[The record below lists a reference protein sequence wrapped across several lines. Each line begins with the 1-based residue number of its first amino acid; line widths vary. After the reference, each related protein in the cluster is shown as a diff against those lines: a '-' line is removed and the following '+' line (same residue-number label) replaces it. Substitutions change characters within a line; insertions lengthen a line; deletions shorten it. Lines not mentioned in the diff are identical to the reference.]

1 LRIAV
6 AATPEVAIPSLDALL
21 SSKHELLSVITQPD
35 RPSGRGQSLTES
47 SVSRWAKEN
56 GIELNKPEKGANF
69 QPLLSN
75 VDLLI
80 TIGYGVIL
88 PKQVFELPR
97 YGSLNLH
104 FSLLP
109 RWRGA
114 APVQRAIEAG
124 DLVSGVTVFAL
135 DEGMDTG
142 PIYTQNRFALDADIT
157 SDELLVELAE
167 LGAEALL
174 HTLDLIESGVKPSP
188 QSDHSATRALKL
200 SKEEGLIDWA
210 QSADAISSKVRAFT
224 SQPGTWTN
232 FRGSV
237 LKIDTPIASEMKL
250 EPGVLLIEKKKLYVG
265 TATTALEIGY
275 ITPSG
280 KSRMPAS
287 QWANGARLIAG
298 DLFG

>member
-35 RPSGRGQSLTES
+35 RPSGRGQSLRES
-47 SVSRWAKEN
+47 AVSRWANEN
-56 GIELNKPEKGANF
+56 GIDVDKPERDANF
-69 QPLLSN
+69 QPFLSN
-75 VDLLI
+75 VDVLI
-80 TIGYGVIL
+80 TIGYGIIL
-88 PKQVFELPR
+88 PKEVFESPR

-124 DLVSGVTVFAL
+124 DRVSGVTVFAL

-157 SDELLVELAE
+157 SDELFIELAE

-200 SKEEGLIDWA
+200 SKDEGRIDWSESA
-210 QSADAISSKVRAFT
+210 QAISNKIRAFT

-237 LKIDTPIASEMKL
+237 LKVDTPITSEMKL
-250 EPGVLLIEKKKLYVG
+250 EPGVLLIDNKKLYVG
-265 TATTALEIGY
+265 TSTTALEICY

-280 KSRMPAS
+280 KSRMPSS
-287 QWANGARLIAG
+287 QWANGARLVAG

>member
-1 LRIAV
+1 MRIAV
-6 AATPEVAIPSLDALL
+6 AATPEVAIPSLDTLL
-21 SSKHELLSVITQPD
+21 SSKHELLSVITRPD
-35 RPSGRGQSLTES
+35 RPSGRGQSLHES
-47 SVSRWAKEN
+47 AVSRWANEN
-56 GIELNKPEKGANF
+56 GIDVHKPERDSNF
-69 QPLLSN
+69 QPVLSN
-75 VDLLI
+75 VDVLI
-80 TIGYGVIL
+80 TIGYGIIL
-88 PKQVFELPR
+88 PKEVFESPR

-124 DLVSGVTVFAL
+124 DRVSGVTVFAL

-157 SDELLVELAE
+157 SDELFIELAE
-167 LGAEALL
+167 LGAEAIL

-200 SKEEGLIDWA
+200 SKEEGRIDWS
-210 QSADAISSKVRAFT
+210 QSAVAISNKVRAFT

-237 LKIDTPIASEMKL
+237 LKVDTPIMSEIML
-250 EPGVLLIEKKKLYVG
+250 EPGALLIENRKLYVG
-265 TATTALEIGY
+265 TSTTALEICY

-280 KSRMPAS
+280 KSRMPSS
-287 QWANGARLIAG
+287 QWANGARLVAG

>member
-1 LRIAV
+1 MRIAV

-35 RPSGRGQSLTES
+35 RPSGRGQSLRES
-47 SVSRWAKEN
+47 AVSRWANEN
-56 GIELNKPEKGANF
+56 GIDVDKPERDANF
-69 QPLLSN
+69 QPFLSN
-75 VDLLI
+75 VDVLI
-80 TIGYGVIL
+80 TIGYGIIL
-88 PKQVFELPR
+88 PKEVFESPR

-124 DLVSGVTVFAL
+124 DRVSGVTVFAL

-157 SDELLVELAE
+157 SDELFIELAE

-200 SKEEGLIDWA
+200 SKDEGRIDWSESA
-210 QSADAISSKVRAFT
+210 QAISNKIRAFT

-237 LKIDTPIASEMKL
+237 LKVDTPITSEMKL
-250 EPGVLLIEKKKLYVG
+250 EPGVLLIDNKKLYVG
-265 TATTALEIGY
+265 TSTTALEICY

-280 KSRMPAS
+280 KSRMPSS
-287 QWANGARLIAG
+287 QWANGARLVAG

>member
-1 LRIAV
+1 MRIAV

-21 SSKHELLSVITQPD
+21 ASKHELLSVITQPD
-35 RPSGRGQSLTES
+35 RPSGRGQSLNES
-47 SVSRWAKEN
+47 AVSRWCNEN
-56 GIELNKPEKGANF
+56 GIEVNKPERDANF
-69 QPLLSN
+69 QPFLSN
-75 VDLLI
+75 IDLLI

-88 PKQVFELPR
+88 PKQVFESPR

-135 DEGMDTG
+135 NEGMDTG
-142 PIYTQNRFALDADIT
+142 PIYTQHRFALDGDIT
-157 SDELLVELAE
+157 SDELFIELAE

-174 HTLDLIESGVKPSP
+174 HTLDLIDAGVKPSP
-188 QSDHSATRALKL
+188 QQDHSATRALKL
-200 SKEEGLIDWA
+200 SKEEGGIDWT
-210 QSADAISSKVRAFT
+210 QPADVISNKVRAFT
-224 SQPGTWTN
+224 SQPGAWTN

-237 LKIDTPIASEMKL
+237 LKIDTPIVTEVKL
-250 EPGVLLIEKKKLYVG
+250 APGVLLIENRKLYVG
-265 TATTALEIGY
+265 TATTALQISY

-280 KSRMPAS
+280 KTRMPS
-287 QWANGARLIAG
+287 SEWANGARLIAG

>member
-1 LRIAV
+1 MRIAV

-21 SSKHELLSVITQPD
+21 ASKHELLSVITQPD
-35 RPSGRGQSLTES
+35 RPSGRGQSLNES
-47 SVSRWAKEN
+47 SVSKWAKEN
-56 GIELNKPEKGANF
+56 GVQTHKPERDFNF
-69 QPLLSN
+69 QPLLTN

-157 SDELLVELAE
+157 SDELFVELAV
-167 LGAEALL
+167 LGAEALI

-237 LKIDTPIASEMKL
+237 LKIDTPIASEIKL
-250 EPGVLLIEKKKLYVG
+250 EPGVLLMEKKKLYVG

>member
-1 LRIAV
+1 MRIAV

-35 RPSGRGQSLTES
+35 RPSGRGQSFNES

-56 GIELNKPEKGANF
+56 GVQTHKPERDSNF

-75 VDLLI
+75 VELLI
-80 TIGYGVIL
+80 TIGYGVLL

-174 HTLDLIESGVKPSP
+174 HTLDLVESGVRPSP

-237 LKIDTPIASEMKL
+237 LKIDTPIISEMKL

>member
-1 LRIAV
+1 MRIAV

-35 RPSGRGQSLTES
+35 RPSGRGQSLHES
-47 SVSRWAKEN
+47 AVSRWANEN
-56 GIELNKPEKGANF
+56 GIDVHKPERDSNF
-69 QPLLSN
+69 QPFLSD
-75 VDLLI
+75 VDVLI

-88 PKQVFELPR
+88 PQEVFESPR

-124 DLVSGVTVFAL
+124 DQVSGVTVFAL

-157 SDELLVELAE
+157 SDELFIELAE

-200 SKEEGLIDWA
+200 SKEEGRIDWS
-210 QSADAISSKVRAFT
+210 QSAVAISNKVRAFT

-237 LKIDTPIASEMKL
+237 LKVDTPIMSEIML
-250 EPGVLLIEKKKLYVG
+250 EPGALLIENRKLYVG
-265 TATTALEIGY
+265 TSTTALEVGY

-280 KSRMPAS
+280 KSRMPSS
-287 QWANGARLIAG
+287 QWANGARLVAG

>member
-1 LRIAV
+1 MRIAV

-35 RPSGRGQSLTES
+35 RPSGRGQSLHES
-47 SVSRWAKEN
+47 AVSRWANEN
-56 GIELNKPEKGANF
+56 GIDVHKPERDSNF
-69 QPLLSN
+69 QPFLSN
-75 VDLLI
+75 VDVLI

-88 PKQVFELPR
+88 PKEVFESPR

-157 SDELLVELAE
+157 SDELFIELAE
-167 LGAEALL
+167 LGAESLL

-188 QSDHSATRALKL
+188 QSDHNATRALKL
-200 SKEEGLIDWA
+200 SKEEGRIDWS
-210 QSADAISSKVRAFT
+210 QSAVAISNRVRAFT

-237 LKIDTPIASEMKL
+237 LKVDTPIMSEIML
-250 EPGVLLIEKKKLYVG
+250 EPGALLIENRKLYVG
-265 TATTALEIGY
+265 TSTTALEIGY

-280 KSRMPAS
+280 KSRMPSS
-287 QWANGARLIAG
+287 QWANGARLVAG

>member
-1 LRIAV
+1 MRIAV

-21 SSKHELLSVITQPD
+21 ASKHELLSVITQPD
-35 RPSGRGQSLTES
+35 RPSGRGQSLNES

-56 GIELNKPEKGANF
+56 GVQTHKPERDTNP
-69 QPLLSN
+69 QHLLTH

-80 TIGYGVIL
+80 TIDYGVIL

-157 SDELLVELAE
+157 SDELFVELAE

-174 HTLDLIESGVKPSP
+174 HTLDLIESGVRPSP

-237 LKIDTPIASEMKL
+237 LKIDTPITSEIKL
-250 EPGVLLIEKKKLYVG
+250 GPGVLLMEKKKLYVG
-265 TATTALEIGY
+265 TGTTAHEIGY
-275 ITPSG
+275 ITP
-280 KSRMPAS
+280 
-287 QWANGARLIAG
+287 
-298 DLFG
+298 

>member
-1 LRIAV
+1 MV

-21 SSKHELLSVITQPD
+21 ASKHELLSVITQPD
-35 RPSGRGQSLTES
+35 RPSGRGQNLNES
-47 SVSRWAKEN
+47 AVSRWGNEN
-56 GIELNKPEKGANF
+56 GIEVNKPDKDANF
-69 QPLLSN
+69 QPFVSN
-75 VDLLI
+75 IDLLI

-88 PKQVFELPR
+88 PKQVFESPR

-135 DEGMDTG
+135 NEGMDTG

-157 SDELLVELAE
+157 SDELFIELAE

-174 HTLDLIESGVKPSP
+174 HTLDLIDSGVKPSP
-188 QSDHSATRALKL
+188 QQDHSATRALKL
-200 SKEEGLIDWA
+200 SKEEGGIDWT
-210 QSADAISSKVRAFT
+210 QSADVISNNVRAFT
-224 SQPGTWTN
+224 SQPGAWTN

-237 LKIDTPIASEMKL
+237 MKIDTPIVTEVKL
-250 EPGVLLIEKKKLYVG
+250 DPGVLLIENKKLYVG
-265 TATTALEIGY
+265 TATTALHLSY

-280 KSRMPAS
+280 KSRMPS
-287 QWANGARLIAG
+287 SEWANGARLVAG
-298 DLFG
+298 DFFG

>member
-1 LRIAV
+1 
-6 AATPEVAIPSLDALL
+6 
-21 SSKHELLSVITQPD
+21 
-35 RPSGRGQSLTES
+35 
-47 SVSRWAKEN
+47 
-56 GIELNKPEKGANF
+56 
-69 QPLLSN
+69 
-75 VDLLI
+75 
-80 TIGYGVIL
+80 
-88 PKQVFELPR
+88 
-97 YGSLNLH
+97 
-104 FSLLP
+104 
-109 RWRGA
+109 
-114 APVQRAIEAG
+114 
-124 DLVSGVTVFAL
+124 
-135 DEGMDTG
+135 MDTG
-142 PIYTQNRFALDADIT
+142 PIYTQNRFALDTDIT
-157 SDELLVELAE
+157 SDELFVELAE

-210 QSADAISSKVRAFT
+210 ESADAISSKVRAFT

-237 LKIDTPIASEMKL
+237 LKIDTPITSEIKL
-250 EPGVLLIEKKKLYVG
+250 EPGVLLMEKKKLYVG

-287 QWANGARLIAG
+287 EWANGARLIAG

>member
-1 LRIAV
+1 MRIAV

-35 RPSGRGQSLTES
+35 RPSGRGQSLHES
-47 SVSRWAKEN
+47 AVSRWANEN
-56 GIELNKPEKGANF
+56 GIDVHKLERDSNF
-69 QPLLSN
+69 QPFLSN
-75 VDLLI
+75 VDVLI

-88 PKQVFELPR
+88 PQEVFESPR

-157 SDELLVELAE
+157 SDELFIELAE

-188 QSDHSATRALKL
+188 QSDHSATRAPKL
-200 SKEEGLIDWA
+200 SKEEGRIDWS
-210 QSADAISSKVRAFT
+210 QSAVAISNKVRAFT

-232 FRGSV
+232 FRESV
-237 LKIDTPIASEMKL
+237 LKVDTPIMSEIML
-250 EPGVLLIEKKKLYVG
+250 VPGALLIENRKLYVG
-265 TATTALEIGY
+265 TSTTALEIGY

-280 KSRMPAS
+280 KSRMPSS
-287 QWANGARLIAG
+287 QWANGARLVAG

>member
-1 LRIAV
+1 MRIAV
-6 AATPEVAIPSLDALL
+6 AATPEAAIPSLDVLL
-21 SSKHELLSVITQPD
+21 STKHELLSVITQPD
-35 RPSGRGQSLTES
+35 RPSGRGQSLRES
-47 SVSRWAKEN
+47 AVSRWANEN
-56 GIELNKPEKGANF
+56 GIDVHKPERDANF
-69 QPLLSN
+69 QPFLSN
-75 VDLLI
+75 VDVLI
-80 TIGYGVIL
+80 TIGYGIIL
-88 PKQVFELPR
+88 PKEVFESPR

-124 DLVSGVTVFAL
+124 DRVSGVTVFAL

-157 SDELLVELAE
+157 SDELFIELAE

-188 QSDHSATRALKL
+188 QSDRSATRALKL
-200 SKEEGLIDWA
+200 SKEEGRIDWSE
-210 QSADAISSKVRAFT
+210 SAEAISNKIRAFT

-237 LKIDTPIASEMKL
+237 LKVDTPIMSEMEL
-250 EPGVLLIEKKKLYVG
+250 EPGVLLIDNKKLYVG
-265 TATTALEIGY
+265 TSTTALEISY
-275 ITPSG
+275 ITPAG
-280 KSRMPAS
+280 KSRMPSS
-287 QWANGARLIAG
+287 QWANGARLVAG

>member
-1 LRIAV
+1 V
-6 AATPEVAIPSLDALL
+6 AATPEVAIPTLDALL

-35 RPSGRGQSLTES
+35 RPSGRGQSLHES
-47 SVSRWAKEN
+47 AVSRWANEN
-56 GIELNKPEKGANF
+56 GIDVHKPERDSNL
-69 QPLLSN
+69 QPFLAK
-75 VDLLI
+75 VDVLI

-88 PKQVFELPR
+88 PKEVFESPR
-97 YGSLNLH
+97 HGSLNLH

-142 PIYTQNRFALDADIT
+142 PIYIQSRFALDSDIT
-157 SDELLVELAE
+157 SDELFTELAG

-174 HTLDLIESGVKPSP
+174 HTLDLIESGVKPVP

-200 SKEEGLIDWA
+200 SKEEGRIDWSL
-210 QSADAISSKVRAFT
+210 SAVTISNKVRAFT

-237 LKIDTPIASEMKL
+237 LKVDTPIMSEIVL
-250 EPGVLLIEKKKLYVG
+250 EPGALLIENKKLYVG
-265 TATTALEIGY
+265 TSTTALEICY
-275 ITPSG
+275 ITSSG
-280 KSRMPAS
+280 KSRMPS
-287 QWANGARLIAG
+287 SEWANGARLVAG

>member
-1 LRIAV
+1 MV

-21 SSKHELLSVITQPD
+21 ASKHELLSVITQPD
-35 RPSGRGQSLTES
+35 RPSGRGQNLNES
-47 SVSRWAKEN
+47 AVSRWGNEN
-56 GIELNKPEKGANF
+56 GIEVNKPDKDANF
-69 QPLLSN
+69 QPFVSN
-75 VDLLI
+75 IDLLI

-88 PKQVFELPR
+88 PKQVFESPR

-135 DEGMDTG
+135 NEGMDTG

-157 SDELLVELAE
+157 SDELFIELAE

-174 HTLDLIESGVKPSP
+174 HTLDLIDSGVKPSP
-188 QSDHSATRALKL
+188 QQDHSATRALKL
-200 SKEEGLIDWA
+200 SKEEGGIDWT
-210 QSADAISSKVRAFT
+210 QSADVISNKVRAFT
-224 SQPGTWTN
+224 SQPGAWTN

-237 LKIDTPIASEMKL
+237 MKIDTPIVTEVKL
-250 EPGVLLIEKKKLYVG
+250 DPGVLLIENKKLYVG
-265 TATTALEIGY
+265 TATTALHLSY

-280 KSRMPAS
+280 KSRMPS
-287 QWANGARLIAG
+287 SEWANGARLVAG
-298 DLFG
+298 DFFG

>member
-1 LRIAV
+1 MRIAV

-35 RPSGRGQSLTES
+35 MPSGRGQSLHES
-47 SVSRWAKEN
+47 AVSRWANEN
-56 GIELNKPEKGANF
+56 GIDVHKPERDSNF
-69 QPLLSN
+69 QPFLSN
-75 VDLLI
+75 VDVLI

-88 PKQVFELPR
+88 PQEVFESPR

-157 SDELLVELAE
+157 SDELFIELAE

-188 QSDHSATRALKL
+188 QSDHNATRALKL
-200 SKEEGLIDWA
+200 SKEEGRIDWS
-210 QSADAISSKVRAFT
+210 QSAVAISNKVRAFT

-237 LKIDTPIASEMKL
+237 LKVDTPIMSEIML
-250 EPGVLLIEKKKLYVG
+250 EPGALLIENRKLYVG
-265 TATTALEIGY
+265 TSTTALEIGY

-280 KSRMPAS
+280 KSRMPSS
-287 QWANGARLIAG
+287 QWANGARLVAG

>member
-35 RPSGRGQSLTES
+35 RPSGRGQSLNES

-56 GIELNKPEKGANF
+56 GIEVNKPEKGADF
-69 QPLLSN
+69 KPFLSN

-124 DLVSGVTVFAL
+124 DLVSGVTIFSL

-157 SDELLVELAE
+157 SDELFMELAE

-188 QSDHSATRALKL
+188 QQDQSATRALKL

-210 QSADAISSKVRAFT
+210 ESADVISCKVRAFT

-237 LKIDTPIASEMKL
+237 LKIDTPIMSETKL

-298 DLFG
+298 DFFG

>member
-287 QWANGARLIAG
+287 EWANGARLIAG
-298 DLFG
+298 DFFG

>member
-1 LRIAV
+1 LRVAV

-21 SSKHELLSVITQPD
+21 ASKHELLSVITQPD
-35 RPSGRGQSLTES
+35 RPSGRGQSLNES
-47 SVSRWAKEN
+47 AVSRWGNEN
-56 GIELNKPEKGANF
+56 GIEVNKPERDANF
-69 QPLLSN
+69 QPFLSN
-75 VDLLI
+75 IDLLI

-88 PKQVFELPR
+88 AKQVFELPR

-142 PIYTQNRFALDADIT
+142 PIYTQHRFALDGDIT
-157 SDELLVELAE
+157 SDELFIELAE

-174 HTLDLIESGVKPSP
+174 HSLDLIDSGVKPSP
-188 QSDHSATRALKL
+188 QQDHSATRALKL
-200 SKEEGLIDWA
+200 SKEEGRIDWSH
-210 QSADAISSKVRAFT
+210 SADVISNKVRAFT
-224 SQPGTWTN
+224 SQPGAWTN

-237 LKIDTPIASEMKL
+237 FKIDTPIVSEMRL
-250 EPGVLLIEKKKLYVG
+250 EPGVLLIENKKLYVG
-265 TATTALEIGY
+265 TGTTALEISY

-280 KSRMPAS
+280 KTRMPS
-287 QWANGARLIAG
+287 SEWANGARLIAG

>member
-1 LRIAV
+1 MRIVV

-21 SSKHELLSVITQPD
+21 ASKHELLSVITQPD
-35 RPSGRGQSLTES
+35 RPSGRGQNLNES
-47 SVSRWAKEN
+47 AVSRWGNEN
-56 GIELNKPEKGANF
+56 GIEVNKPDKDANF
-69 QPLLSN
+69 QPFVSN
-75 VDLLI
+75 IDLLI

-88 PKQVFELPR
+88 PKQVFESPR

-135 DEGMDTG
+135 NEGMDTG

-157 SDELLVELAE
+157 SDELFIELAE

-174 HTLDLIESGVKPSP
+174 HTLDLIDSGVKPSP
-188 QSDHSATRALKL
+188 QQDHSATRALKL
-200 SKEEGLIDWA
+200 SKEEGGIDWT
-210 QSADAISSKVRAFT
+210 QSADVISNKVRAFT
-224 SQPGTWTN
+224 SQPGAWTN

-237 LKIDTPIASEMKL
+237 MKIDTPIVTEVKL
-250 EPGVLLIEKKKLYVG
+250 DPGVLLIENKKLYVG
-265 TATTALEIGY
+265 TATTALHLSY

-280 KSRMPAS
+280 KSRMPS
-287 QWANGARLIAG
+287 SEWANGARLVAG
-298 DLFG
+298 DFFG

>member
-6 AATPEVAIPSLDALL
+6 AATPEVAIPSLAALL

-35 RPSGRGQSLTES
+35 RPSGRGQSLHES
-47 SVSRWAKEN
+47 AVSRWANEN
-56 GIELNKPEKGANF
+56 GIDVHKPERDSKF
-69 QPLLSN
+69 QPFLAK
-75 VDLLI
+75 VDVLI

-88 PKQVFELPR
+88 PKEVFESPR
-97 YGSLNLH
+97 HGSLNLH

-114 APVQRAIEAG
+114 APVQRAIQAG

-142 PIYTQNRFALDADIT
+142 PIYTQSRFALDADIT
-157 SDELLVELAE
+157 SDELFIELAE

-174 HTLDLIESGVKPSP
+174 HTLDLIESGVKPVP

-200 SKEEGLIDWA
+200 SKEEGRIDWSL
-210 QSADAISSKVRAFT
+210 SADAISNKIRAFT
-224 SQPGTWTN
+224 SQPSTWTN

-237 LKIDTPIASEMKL
+237 LKVDTPIMSEIVL
-250 EPGVLLIEKKKLYVG
+250 EPGALLIENKKLYVG
-265 TATTALEIGY
+265 TSTTALEICY
-275 ITPSG
+275 ITSSG
-280 KSRMPAS
+280 KTRMPS
-287 QWANGARLIAG
+287 SEWANGARLVAG

>member
-1 LRIAV
+1 MV

-21 SSKHELLSVITQPD
+21 ASKHELLSVITQPD
-35 RPSGRGQSLTES
+35 RPSGRGQNLNES
-47 SVSRWAKEN
+47 AVSRWGNEN
-56 GIELNKPEKGANF
+56 GIEVNKPDKDANF
-69 QPLLSN
+69 QPFVSN
-75 VDLLI
+75 IDLLI

-88 PKQVFELPR
+88 PKQVFESPR

-135 DEGMDTG
+135 NEGMDTG

-157 SDELLVELAE
+157 SDELFIELAE

-174 HTLDLIESGVKPSP
+174 HTLDLIDSGVKPSP
-188 QSDHSATRALKL
+188 QQDHSATRALKL
-200 SKEEGLIDWA
+200 SKEEGGIDWT
-210 QSADAISSKVRAFT
+210 QSADVISNKVRAFT
-224 SQPGTWTN
+224 SLPGAWTN

-237 LKIDTPIASEMKL
+237 MKIDTPIVTEVKL
-250 EPGVLLIEKKKLYVG
+250 DPGVLLIENKKLYVG
-265 TATTALEIGY
+265 TATTALHLSY

-280 KSRMPAS
+280 KSRMPS
-287 QWANGARLIAG
+287 SEWANGARLVAG
-298 DLFG
+298 DFFG